1 MISEKQ
7 TGLGS
12 GLKLLFACL
21 LLLLGGGTTFIIAAG
36 PGGRDQN
43 KIERL
48 TFAVIG
54 DSGTG
59 EKPQFDIAS
68 QMVAA
73 RLKTPFDTVIMLGD
87 NIYEGGKPQYFK
99 PHFEDPYKDLLDAGV
114 KFYAALG
121 NHDAPYAAEHVK
133 YPKFN
138 MGGKRYYSFER
149 NNGFVEFFALDTTE
163 QDGASM
169 SEAQLKW
176 VKDALSS
183 SKAYWKIVYFHHSI
197 YSSGKMHSPYLK
209 LRSQLEP
216 LFVDYK
222 VNVVFSGHFHVYER
236 LKPQKGIQ
244 YYVAGSGGKLMKGNL
259 NRNSAIF
266 ATGNDQVQIFLLSE
280 IEGREM
286 VVTAI
291 DLSGKVVDRSRVSR
305 ESIVEAAK

>member
-1 MISEKQ
+1 MISKK
-7 TGLGS
+7 
-12 GLKLLFACL
+12 KLLLVCVL
-21 LLLLGGGTTFIIAAG
+21 LLLAGAAG
-36 PGGRDQN
+36 AGVREQN

-54 DSGTG
+54 DTGTG
-59 EKPQFDIAS
+59 EKAQFDIAA
-68 QMVAA
+68 QMMAT

-87 NIYEGGKPQYFK
+87 NIYGGGKPQYFK
-99 PHFEDPYKDLLDAGV
+99 PRFEDPYKDLLEAGV

-121 NHDAPYAAEHVK
+121 NHDAPYADEHAK

-138 MGGKRYYSFER
+138 MGGNRYYSFQR

-183 SKAYWKIVYFHHSI
+183 SKAYWKIAYFHHAI
-197 YSSGKMHSPYLK
+197 YSSGKMHPPYFK

-216 LFVDYK
+216 LFVEHK
-222 VNVVFSGHFHVYER
+222 VNAVFAGHFHVYER

-259 NRNSAIF
+259 NRNSEVF
-266 ATGNDQVQIFLLSE
+266 ATGNDQVQIFLLAE
-280 IEGREM
+280 IEGGEM

-305 ESIVEAAK
+305 ESIGEPTR